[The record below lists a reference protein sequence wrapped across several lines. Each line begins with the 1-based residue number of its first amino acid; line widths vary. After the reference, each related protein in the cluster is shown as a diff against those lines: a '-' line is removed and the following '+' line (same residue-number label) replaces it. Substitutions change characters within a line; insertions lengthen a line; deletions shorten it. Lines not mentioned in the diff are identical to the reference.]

1 MKNALI
7 VFVKNPELGKVK
19 TRLAKD
25 IGNQNALYVYKLL
38 IEKTHQLVLQ
48 ANETTFVYYADQIFE
63 NDAWQG
69 EKIIKKLQDPDLDL
83 GKRMHAAFTSVVK
96 AGYKNILIIGSD
108 NYEITHEYITK
119 GFECLSKKDAII
131 GLAKDGG
138 YYELGISANA
148 YKNNPQILDQL
159 FLNKLWS
166 HQNVGNEAITV
177 FESHNLAFE
186 YLPTL
191 RDIDTVEDLRVYPE
205 LMKILRFLL

>member
-25 IGNQNALYVYKLL
+25 IGNQNALDMYKLL

-83 GKRMHAAFTSVVK
+83 GKRMHAAFTSVFK
-96 AGYKNILIIGSD
+96 AGYENILIIGSD

-131 GLAKDGG
+131 GLAIDGG
-138 YYELGISANA
+138 YYELGITANA

-166 HQNVGNEAITV
+166 HENVGNEAVAV
-177 FESHNLAFE
+177 FKSLNLAFE